1 MPNWPDNLAGETRS
15 ALLRLLRRSR
25 QTITSLADALG
36 LTDNAVR
43 THVAALE
50 RDGIVRH
57 VGIHRE
63 TGGKPARVYALTAEG
78 EELFPKAYGLVL
90 GGLVDEIARADG
102 RDRAV
107 ELLRAA
113 GRRLASAAAFV
124 PPGDPEARVAAAA
137 AALRG
142 LGADVELHRTEDGWQ
157 LQGYA
162 CPLSAV
168 TAGHPEVCEL
178 ARALV
183 EEISGRP
190 VLECCDRTERPR
202 CGFRIG

>member
-1 MPNWPDNLAGETRS
+1 
-15 ALLRLLRRSR
+15 
-25 QTITSLADALG
+25 
-36 LTDNAVR
+36 
-43 THVAALE
+43 VAALE
-50 RDGIVRH
+50 RDGIVHH
-57 VGIHRE
+57 VGTQRE

-90 GGLVDEIARADG
+90 GGLVEEIARADG

-142 LGADVELHRTEDGWQ
+142 LGADVELRRTEEGWQ

-202 CGFRIG
+202 CGFRIR